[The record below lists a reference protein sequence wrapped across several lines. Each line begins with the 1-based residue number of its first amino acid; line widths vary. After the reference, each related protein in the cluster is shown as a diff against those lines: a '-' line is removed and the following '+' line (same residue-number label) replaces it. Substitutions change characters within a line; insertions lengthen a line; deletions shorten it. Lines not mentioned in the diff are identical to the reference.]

1 MFGFAS
7 EEAIRRSAEFAQGQA
22 LFAGG
27 FISAPTFVQMGNRI
41 TEEAGGDVKVPLR
54 VES

>member
-1 MFGFAS
+1 M
-7 EEAIRRSAEFAQGQA
+7 QGQA

-27 FISAPTFVQMGNRI
+27 FIAAPTFVQMGERI

-54 VES
+54 VEG